1 MELGNI
7 HNTYVGRRPTQYC
20 MSAENPRTLGFD
32 YEWEY
37 APRVGTLFG
46 VFTLVAVVGWMVTV
60 MLTAIHLYAL
70 PAIPADAPVQGSIEV
85 ITSQWAYVF
94 GVPLATLGGFYYL
107 TTIGLAVWWFDSRH
121 PLIIKILTPI
131 TASGVVFSAYFVY
144 LQLGVI
150 GEICPF
156 CMVSAGATVALFA
169 LELMIL
175 SMSSTPSLSDMVSDL
190 GDVIGTTNYPI
201 VLFPVLIG
209 LVTLGGMFVVPLL
222 PLPPA
227 VPFV

>member
-1 MELGNI
+1 
-7 HNTYVGRRPTQYC
+7 
-20 MSAENPRTLGFD
+20 MSTKIQRSVAFD
-32 YEWEY
+32 YDWEY
-37 APRVGTLFG
+37 ASRVPALFG
-46 VFTLVAVVGWMVTV
+46 LFTLVAVIGWLITV
-60 MLTAIHLYAL
+60 ALTSIHLFAI

-107 TTIGLAVWWFDSRH
+107 TTIGLALWWFDTRH

-156 CMVSAGATVALFA
+156 CMMSAGATVILFA
-169 LELMIL
+169 LELAIL
-175 SMSSTPSLSDMVSDL
+175 QVSVTPSLSSMRRDL
-190 GDVIGTTNYPI
+190 GSVLRGTNYAVVI
-201 VLFPVLIG
+201 FPVLIG
-209 LVTLGGMFVVPLL
+209 LVTLAGLFMVPLL
-222 PLPPA
+222 PLPDV
-227 VPFV
+227 VPF

>member
-1 MELGNI
+1 MATE
-7 HNTYVGRRPTQYC
+7 T
-20 MSAENPRTLGFD
+20 RTARAFD

-37 APRVGTLFG
+37 STRTATLFG
-46 VFTLVAVVGWMVTV
+46 IFTLVAVIGWMVST
-60 MLTAIHLYAL
+60 MLTAIHLFAL
-70 PAIPADAPVQGSIEV
+70 PAVPADAPVQGSIEV

-107 TTIGLAVWWFDSRH
+107 TTIGLSLWWFDTRH

-131 TASGVVFSAYFVY
+131 TASGVAFSSYFVY

-156 CMVSAGATVALFA
+156 CMMSAGATVILFG
-169 LELMIL
+169 LELAIL
-175 SMSSTPSLSDMVSDL
+175 RKSTTPSLSNMVGDL
-190 GDVIGTTNYPI
+190 GGVLGETNAPLI
-201 VLFPVLIG
+201 LFPVLIG
-209 LVTLGGMFVVPLL
+209 LVTLAGLFMVTLL
-222 PLPPA
+222 PLPDP

>member
-1 MELGNI
+1 
-7 HNTYVGRRPTQYC
+7 
-20 MSAENPRTLGFD
+20 MSIENPTKAAFD

-37 APRVGTLFG
+37 SPRVSTLFG
-46 VFTLVAVVGWMVTV
+46 TFASVALVGWLVTV
-60 MLTAIHLYAL
+60 ILTAIHFFAL

-107 TTIGLAVWWFDSRH
+107 TTFGLAMWWFDTRH
-121 PLIIKILTPI
+121 PLIIKVLTPI
-131 TASGVVFSAYFVY
+131 TATGVLFSTYFVY

-156 CMVSAGATVALFA
+156 CMVSAAATVILLS
-169 LELMIL
+169 LELVIL
-175 SMSSTPSLSDMVSDL
+175 SKSSTPGLSNMAGDFGQLL
-190 GDVIGTTNYPI
+190 GKTNLAA
-201 VLFPVLIG
+201 VLFPVLMG
-209 LVTLGGMFVVPLL
+209 LVTLLGLFVVPML
-222 PLPPA
+222 PLPEV